1 MTAFGVT
8 RDLEDEVRRMANLVM
23 AAAAPWSSGDTRRAN
38 RAIGEII
45 LSTGSPDDR
54 EAFGWAVTSILHERI
69 GLAWEGN
76 WQPADLDRLVAR
88 ALKQPERAVLGDAM
102 AHHLSEYPH
111 RTIDPEWWT
120 QLTDL
125 EASLWWPAHQSY
137 LAARSERESWRGLIT
152 SSVQLIATVWAL
164 PEIESLGPRPGEA
177 TPRVNRPDQPEVEPK
192 MLERVRQLLAKAES
206 TTFEA
211 EAETFTAAAQKLMA
225 RHSIDAA
232 LLAASQPTSGSGP
245 GASRLGVD
253 NPYDSLKVRLLSA
266 VALANH
272 CRVVWS
278 KELGFVTLIGHREDR
293 QAVETLFTSL
303 LVQATTAMT
312 QHGSR
317 TDVRGRSRTTA
328 FRRSFLAAFATRIG
342 ERLEEAT
349 AEEVQTVVTE
359 MDDHAPSSGQELVPL
374 IERREAAVDAAVD
387 EMFPTL
393 KTSRGPTITDAEGWD
408 SGTAAADRASLGR
421 GPGIEGRRG

>member
-1 MTAFGVT
+1 MTAFGIE
-8 RDLEDEVRRMANLVM
+8 RNLEEEVARMADLVM
-23 AAAAPWSSGDTRRAN
+23 AAAAPWSNGDTRRAN
-38 RAIGEII
+38 RAIGQII
-45 LSTGSPDDR
+45 LSTGSPEDR
-54 EAFGWAVTSILHERI
+54 EALGWAVTSILHERV
-69 GLAWEGN
+69 GLAWERN
-76 WQPADLDRLVAR
+76 WQPVDLDRLAAR
-88 ALKQPERAVLGDAM
+88 VLKQPERALLGDAM
-102 AHHLSEYPH
+102 THHLSEYAH
-111 RTIDPEWWT
+111 RTVDPEWWT
-120 QLTDL
+120 QLGDL
-125 EASLWWPAHQSY
+125 QASVWWPAHRSY
-137 LAARSERESWRGLIT
+137 LEARSERESWRGLIT
-152 SSVQLIATVWAL
+152 SSVQLISLVWAL
-164 PEIESLGPRPGEA
+164 PEIERLGPRPGEA
-177 TPRVNRPDQPEVEPK
+177 VPDSARTGQAEVEPK
-192 MLERVRQLLAKAES
+192 VLERVRQILAKAES

-232 LLAASQPTSGSGP
+232 LLAASQPTKSSGP

-253 NPYDSLKVRLLSA
+253 NPYDSLKVRLLNA
-266 VALANH
+266 VARANH

-317 TDVRGRSRTTA
+317 TDGRGRSRTTA

-349 AEEVQTVVTE
+349 AEEVRTAVTE
-359 MDDHAPSSGQELVPL
+359 MEDHSPSSGQELVPL

-387 EMFPTL
+387 EMFPALRT
-393 KTSRGPTITDAEGWD
+393 TRGPAITDAEGWD
-408 SGTAAADRASLGR
+408 SGTAAADRASLNGTSQR
-421 GPGIEGRRG
+421 PLPR